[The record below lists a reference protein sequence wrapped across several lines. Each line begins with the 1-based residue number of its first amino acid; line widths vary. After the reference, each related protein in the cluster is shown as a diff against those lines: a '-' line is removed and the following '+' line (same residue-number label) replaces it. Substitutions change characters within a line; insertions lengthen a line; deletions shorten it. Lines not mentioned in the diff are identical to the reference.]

1 MPKYMVERNLPG
13 LTEEQLAAAA
23 ASAKTAT
30 TLMANE
36 GVPVRYLRSTFVPS
50 EDKCFC
56 LFEGPSAEAVREAN
70 ERAGLPLERIT
81 EALHVASEDLT

>member
-1 MPKYMVERNLPG
+1 MPKYMVERSLPG
-13 LTEEQLAAAA
+13 LTEAQLAAAA
-23 ASAKTAT
+23 ASAKTAST
-30 TLMANE
+30 QMASE

-56 LFEGPSAEAVREAN
+56 LFEGPSEEAVRQAN

-81 EALHVASEDLT
+81 EALHVASDDLT